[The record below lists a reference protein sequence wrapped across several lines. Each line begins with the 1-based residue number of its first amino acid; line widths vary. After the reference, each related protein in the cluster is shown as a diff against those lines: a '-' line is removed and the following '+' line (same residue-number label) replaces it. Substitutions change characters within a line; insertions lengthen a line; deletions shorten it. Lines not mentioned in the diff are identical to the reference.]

1 MLSLCIGMLVLTL
14 GTLRN
19 CFKLPFFHFQVGDK
33 VIVHRTSMRT
43 KETPSE
49 EMPNLVHSI

>member
-14 GTLRN
+14 RTLRN
-19 CFKLPFFHFQVGDK
+19 CFKLRFLHLKIGDK
-33 VIVHRTSMRT
+33 VIVHRVSMRI

-49 EMPNLVHSI
+49 EMPNTVHSI

>member
-1 MLSLCIGMLVLTL
+1 MLVLTL

-19 CFKLPFFHFQVGDK
+19 CFKLRFFHLKIGDK
-33 VIVHRTSMRT
+33 VIVHRVSMRI

-49 EMPNLVHSI
+49 EMPNTVHSI